1 MNTHLTDEELV
12 QHFYG
17 DGRLED
23 EPQVDAHLKACSTC
37 EAAWSE
43 LSETLRLVDASEVPE
58 PGPEFERVMW
68 ARVQQGLD
76 RRPRVSLFGTWLSKN
91 DTRGRFLLPAA
102 GLAAAVVVA
111 VLVAGRF
118 SPKGWQTTATAPP
131 PAVTSVTAPDTRSRE
146 RVLLSALD
154 SHFQQSEMLLV
165 EVMNAP
171 AAGYDNFGFER
182 ETADDLLGSSRLYRA
197 TAELNGNVQFAQ
209 LLEDL
214 ESVLVEIARSP
225 EKIDRKEFGAL
236 RARID
241 SDNLLFKVRAVS
253 KQIQDRQRSL
263 TE

>member
-1 MNTHLTDEELV
+1 
-12 QHFYG
+12 
-17 DGRLED
+17 
-23 EPQVDAHLKACSTC
+23 
-37 EAAWSE
+37 
-43 LSETLRLVDASEVPE
+43 
-58 PGPEFERVMW
+58 MW

-118 SPKGWQTTATAPP
+118 SPKGRQTTATAPG
-131 PAVTSVTAPDTRSRE
+131 PAVTSATASETRSRE

-197 TAELNGNVQFAQ
+197 TAELNGNVSSGYRGSGVGAGR
-209 LLEDL
+209 DR
-214 ESVLVEIARSP
+214 SAR
-225 EKIDRKEFGAL
+225 RKSSK
-236 RARID
+236 D
-241 SDNLLFKVRAVS
+241 SGRCEPGSTATTCSSGTLS
-253 KQIQDRQRSL
+253 QTIQDVS
-263 TE
+263 EA

>member
-17 DGRLED
+17 DGRVED
-23 EPQVDAHLKACSTC
+23 EPEVDSHLKSCPTC
-37 EAAWSE
+37 AAAWSE
-43 LSETLRLVDASEVPE
+43 LCETLRLVDASEVPE

-68 ARVQQGLD
+68 ARVQRALPGRKDAGRLFTFFEK
-76 RRPRVSLFGTWLSKN
+76 RRPAS
-91 DTRGRFLLPAA
+91 FLLPAA
-102 GLAAAVVVA
+102 GLAAAVIVA

-118 SPKGWQTTATAPP
+118 PAKGRHTTAPAPA
-131 PAVTSVTAPDTRSRE
+131 PAVASAPVPDTRSRE

-154 SHFQQSEMLLV
+154 SHFQRSEVLLV
-165 EVMNAP
+165 ELMNAP
-171 AAGYDNFGFER
+171 AAGDDNFGFER

-225 EKIDRKEFGAL
+225 EKVDRKEFGAL

-241 SDNLLFKVRAVS
+241 NDNLLFKVRAVS